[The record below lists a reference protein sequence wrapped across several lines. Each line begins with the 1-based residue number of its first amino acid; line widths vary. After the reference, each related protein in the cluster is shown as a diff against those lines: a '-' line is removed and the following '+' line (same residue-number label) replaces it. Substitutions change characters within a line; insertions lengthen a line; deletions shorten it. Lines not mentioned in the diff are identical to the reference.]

1 MEKYEKHK
9 YTAGIAF
16 KLLLFFLASMAGIG
30 IVVLFKTVCENIFRG

>member
-1 MEKYEKHK
+1 MRTPEERHK

-30 IVVLFKTVCENIFRG
+30 ILVLFNTLLNSMPK